1 MEEDFEDRYADEL
14 DAMREMEMD
23 FEASQRSQSQNR
35 VAPSQTGKPSHAPL
49 TNGSQN
55 LSITKSTATTG
66 GLSQPKSQSDPL
78 AALNTD
84 GKSAS
89 ASSGLQNGFSR
100 EPEVDGP
107 ERKAKKRDIEEMFGP
122 LSDSEDELVI
132 DAALP
137 TIAPTAKRP
146 RKLFP
151 DASKTTEKAPTSPP
165 PSPTPEEKALAKI
178 MLHRQQ
184 SASLA
189 QQPAEP
195 TRTLSTNSGQDTAW
209 PAGYRRLQILQR
221 EPPGL
226 SARITGQDGRR
237 VYLRMKEVVGV
248 EGKMKNKSIFKQTPG
263 HPLRLLAVPV
273 EMMQDDLESERHMR
287 LVKQAQTI
295 SASLNGGL
303 SKKLGT
309 SAGDEADDEMEDEDD
324 TGKEAATKEKSS
336 ALWVDQ
342 YAPRRYTDLLSDDGI
357 NRNLLFWLK
366 LWDHLVFGKEKKQR
380 KKPKLEQQQ
389 KQAEAKNLKFKNK
402 FQQEEQQEELD
413 ENNRPVHKIALL
425 CGPPG
430 LGKTTLAHI
439 IAGHAGYN
447 VVEMNASDD
456 RSVEV
461 FRNKLESST
470 QMQSVLVMDRRPN
483 CLVIDEIDGAPTPA
497 INCLLAF
504 IKGASDNKT
513 PTEAGPA
520 TAKKTKSKN
529 LLRPIICICN
539 DPYVPALRL
548 LRQQAFVTH
557 FPPTLST
564 RLAARL
570 NEIARNNALRT
581 DMTAL
586 MALCGKADNDIRSC
600 LNTLQFIH
608 GQGRVLSLALVQS
621 LSVGQKD
628 RHKGFF
634 SIWQDI
640 FKLPQPKRKQY
651 ANPHDVAAGKAK
663 IATAA
668 DGTLGLDTNN
678 PTSTTA
684 RFYNVVQLAQGAGD
698 YDKLMQGIFE
708 NYLEMKFKDP
718 RLEALNLASD
728 WLIFHDRL
736 GSVVA
741 RSQNYTFYRYLPY
754 VPVVFHLL
762 FASSLQPRLKYP
774 NTAYENSVKQTRTQ
788 NLLSTVLSEVSPST
802 ACFLDP
808 RMAVTQILPLLL
820 IILQPTFRPVN
831 TQLFNAQEKRQMK
844 ELINSMIAY
853 NLTYN
858 QERSAEGQY
867 NYVLD
872 PNLDSVVRFSST
884 PPTKQMTY
892 AAKQLIAREITLE
905 KMRRSEA
912 AVGGKNRDMKKGS
925 KPSAPAKK
933 VGPSAQSKVPRHLE
947 KLQPKKVQD
956 EPEKPT
962 RDFFGRIIKKKSPGP
977 KLADT
982 AASTDGVDA
991 NNDPGSSQN
1000 SKAEARREQQE
1011 QLAGKLW
1018 YKFNQGFTNAVRKT
1032 VRIQDLL

>member
-1 MEEDFEDRYADEL
+1 M
-14 DAMREMEMD
+14 
-23 FEASQRSQSQNR
+23 S
-35 VAPSQTGKPSHAPL
+35 VPC
-49 TNGSQN
+49 
-55 LSITKSTATTG
+55 
-66 GLSQPKSQSDPL
+66 
-78 AALNTD
+78 
-84 GKSAS
+84 
-89 ASSGLQNGFSR
+89 GLQNGFLGELQADAS
-100 EPEVDGP
+100 

-132 DAALP
+132 DAPLP
-137 TIAPTAKRP
+137 TVAPTAKRP
-146 RKLFP
+146 RKLFQ
-151 DASKTTEKAPTSPP
+151 DAGKTTEKVTTSPL
-165 PSPTPEEKALAKI
+165 PSPTPDEKALAKI
-178 MLHRQQ
+178 MQHRQQ
-184 SASLA
+184 VATQAAQEPSDASRAPLA
-189 QQPAEP
+189 N
-195 TRTLSTNSGQDTAW
+195 LGQEFIW
-209 PAGYRRLQILQR
+209 PVGYQRLRILHR
-221 EPPGL
+221 EPPGQ
-226 SARITGQDGRR
+226 SAKLTGQDGRR
-237 VYLRMKEVVGV
+237 VYLRMKEVVSV
-248 EGKMKNKSIFKQTPG
+248 EDKMKNKSIFKQNPRC
-263 HPLRLLAVPV
+263 PLRLLARSV
-273 EMMQDDLESERHMR
+273 ETMRDELENERHVR
-287 LVKQAQTI
+287 LVKEARSI
-295 SASLNGGL
+295 STSMNRGL
-303 SKKLGT
+303 TKKLGM
-309 SAGDEADDEMEDEDD
+309 SAGDDADDEMDDEGDD
-324 TGKEAATKEKSS
+324 VEEVASKEKSS

-357 NRNLLFWLK
+357 NRNLLYWLK
-366 LWDHLVFGKEKKQR
+366 LWDYLVFGKEKKQR
-380 KKPKLEQQQ
+380 KKPQQQQQQ
-389 KQAEAKNLKFKNK
+389 KQAEAKNFKQFKNK
-402 FQQEEQQEELD
+402 FQQEEPQEELD

-439 IAGHAGYN
+439 IARHAGYN

-456 RSVEV
+456 RSVDV

-470 QMQSVLVMDRRPN
+470 QMQSVLTTDRRPN
-483 CLVIDEIDGAPTPA
+483 CLVIDEIDGAPAPA
-497 INCLLAF
+497 INCLLNY
-504 IKGASDNKT
+504 IKGASDNSN
-513 PTEAGPA
+513 PTDVAA
-520 TAKKTKSKN
+520 ANTKKKKSKN

-557 FPPTLST
+557 FPPTLSA

-570 NEIARNNALRT
+570 NEIARNNAIRT

-586 MALCGKADNDIRSC
+586 MALCTKADNDIRSC

-608 GQGRVLSLALVQS
+608 SQGRVLSLALVHS
-621 LSVGQKD
+621 LSIGQKD

-634 SIWQDI
+634 AIWQDI

-651 ANPHDVAAGKAK
+651 ANPHDVAAGKAT
-663 IATAA
+663 IASAA
-668 DGTLGLDTNN
+668 DGTLGLDASN
-678 PTSTTA
+678 PTSVTA
-684 RFYNVVQLAQGAGD
+684 RFYNVLQLAQGAGD

-728 WLIFHDRL
+728 WLVFYDRL

-741 RSQNYTFYRYLPY
+741 RSQNYTFYRYLGY

-762 FASSLQPRLKYP
+762 FASSSQPRLKYP
-774 NTAYENSVKQTRTQ
+774 NAAYENSVKQTRTQ
-788 NLLSTVLSEVSPST
+788 NLLTTILSEVCPST

-831 TQLFNAQEKRQMK
+831 TQLFNAQEKQQLK
-844 ELINSMIAY
+844 EVINTMIAY

-858 QERSAEGQY
+858 QERSTEGQY

-872 PNLDSVVRFSST
+872 PNLDSVARFSNT

-892 AAKQLIAREITLE
+892 AAKQLIAREIALE

-912 AVGGKNRDMKKGS
+912 TIGS
-925 KPSAPAKK
+925 KTGDTKKRTKPTSAKRDEGAA
-933 VGPSAQSKVPRHLE
+933 STKVPRHLE

-962 RDFFGRIIKKKSPGP
+962 RDFFGRIIKKKTPEP
-977 KLADT
+977 KSADAT
-982 AASTDGVDA
+982 DSSSAS
-991 NNDPGSSQN
+991 NEPGSSQS

-1011 QLAGKLW
+1011 QLSGKVW